1 MPDISLSKAV
11 IPATRVIM
19 TAKSERSV
27 PGNIAYALFVLFCFW
42 VATQMLNLIVQ
53 APGLLE
59 YLAQGNDASRPRI
72 EMGLAV
78 STVFGL
84 IPFLLGAAAIGM
96 VALTIRLRHR
106 RHSAWYY

>member
-84 IPFLLGAAAIGM
+84 IPFLLGAVAIGI
-96 VALTIRLRHR
+96 VALALRLRNR
-106 RHSAWYY
+106 RHSTWFY